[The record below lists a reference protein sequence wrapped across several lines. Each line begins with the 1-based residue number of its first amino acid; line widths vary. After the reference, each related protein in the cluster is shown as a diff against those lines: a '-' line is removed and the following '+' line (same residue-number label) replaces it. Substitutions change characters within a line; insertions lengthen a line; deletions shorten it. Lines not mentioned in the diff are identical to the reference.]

1 MIEKVQAQIIAE
13 VDDPSLK
20 KAGQKMKIFAR
31 DTWKELDKSTYISLQ
46 VNIAK
51 AQQQLAQAKKQLKQ
65 AQKEWNKALELEM
78 TIKTNMLQ
86 SKLTE
91 AKRQFNNYAN
101 TWEQALSR
109 LQKKFDGVT
118 DKMWAKWFSWALAS
132 LDKLK
137 AGWLALWWAVT
148 LVIWKIWQFLWESA
162 KVYNS
167 QQSAFAWVK
176 KTLDATAEEYD
187 RIDKELKKISTTIP
201 KSYEE
206 LARIAEVWWQMG
218 ISADNIWHFT
228 DTVAK
233 LSMAIAW
240 VDAEEAATQMARI
253 AWITWESI
261 WDIDRMWA
269 SLVELWNNYKATE
282 WEILNF
288 AERIAWAWAVA
299 GMSSADILWIATA
312 FTDVWVKAEAW
323 WTALQ
328 TAIITMN
335 NAVAQWW
342 EDLRKFAEV
351 SWMSADEFRR
361 LWKEDAAWALVQFVN
376 WLWEAWDDTS
386 NIIADLLWNNSRLQ
400 RAFLSMAQNA
410 WVLEQAIYD
419 SNDAWREN
427 LALMEEVEKRMQT
440 NEAKLKVNENKW
452 NIWKANIWSYIS
464 EVWLWWSDFTTKYI
478 PKWVEYVLRWLS
490 NIWNAWKLFVTALIW
505 TLVWLKAR
513 VDWVIAAIQ
522 DKWEWLTSSTDI
534 MGRNIEKVFKNIPSV
549 VLSMANSVIASIEN
563 MINKAINLLNQFIQM
578 ANNVPWI
585 DVWTIW
591 NVSIWRIWNWDTF
604 WDWMD
609 KNFESLNKVTKRTE
623 LASKAIENNRKT
635 FTDRMSQLAN
645 EFEKSDNKIKAI
657 SDLKNIEKQAI
668 KKTEEQLKDD
678 IIAEQEELDDLIK
691 WLQGWSGGWWWGG
704 GGWSKNKEKDEIEEQ
719 IKALKQKSL
728 EEIKAINESTLA
740 EEDKIDKIKKIKEQ
754 YDKDVKKLKNDEF
767 ENEIDNLN
775 DLEQIVKEKEETFLK
790 YRQKQLKDKARA
802 EIDAI
807 NASTKSEKQKVDE
820 INKIYE
826 QLDEDLANLEKN
838 DEERAKDDFKKR
850 QELIK
855 EMWDS
860 IEDYYEILEDEQKEV
875 EKKIKDLNDEIEK
888 TQKNIEKIQTS
899 IDDLWKDTSDK
910 LASREAKIEEELNKL
925 RQKYEGIERLAYIW
939 EETLQRNLNSK
950 FWNDITWEQIL
961 EYKKLYEE
969 LALIKQN
976 SDLIMEE
983 SRNKAVE
990 NETERILREREEKL
1004 AQYEEELALEQAK
1017 LEELEIQK
1025 EQEEAI
1031 YQEIDDYR
1039 RALEEEYHEFLKEKI
1054 DQRISRLERLRQQA
1068 LATAAAVWAAT
1079 WSTFNVT
1086 NNMWPIS
1093 VSGSTQEQA
1102 TEFVELATEW
1112 LTLAEKW
1119 IYK

>member
-31 DTWKELDKSTYISLQ
+31 DTWKELDKSTYIRMQ
-46 VNIAK
+46 VDIAK

-101 TWEQALSR
+101 TWEQSLSR
-109 LQKKFDGVT
+109 LQKKFDQVT
-118 DKMWAKWFSWALAS
+118 DKMWTKWFSWALAS

-176 KTLDATAEEYD
+176 KTLDATAEEFD

-253 AWITWESI
+253 MWLAGESVSE
-261 WDIDRMWA
+261 IDRMGS

-288 AERIAWAWAVA
+288 ANNIAWTWAVVW
-299 GMSSADILWIATA
+299 MTSADILWISTA
-312 FTDVWVKAEAW
+312 FVDVWVQAEAW
-323 WTALQ
+323 WSAVMKALLS
-328 TAIITMN
+328 IN
-335 NAVAQWW
+335 DAVVTWSDKLAY
-342 EDLRKFAEV
+342 FASV
-351 SWMSADEFRR
+351 AWMSAEEFSQAWREDSAWAFTEFVKW
-361 LWKEDAAWALVQFVN
+361 LWK
-376 WLWEAWDDTS
+376 AWDDA
-386 NIIADLLWNNSRLQ
+386 NRILWDLLWTDIRLQ
-400 RAFLSMAQNA
+400 RAFLAMAQNA
-410 WVLEQAIYD
+410 WVLENAIQD
-419 SNDAWREN
+419 SNDAWRDN
-427 LALMEEVEKRMQT
+427 IALMEEVEKRMQT
-440 NEAKLKVNENKW
+440 NEAKLKVNQNKW
-452 NIWKANIWSYIS
+452 EIWKANIWSYIS

-505 TLVWLKAR
+505 ILVWLKAR

-534 MGRNIEKVFKNIPSV
+534 MGRNIQKVFQNIPSV
-549 VLSMANSVIASIEN
+549 VLSMANSVIAHIEW
-563 MINKAINLLNQFIQM
+563 MINKAINLLNQFIEM

-591 NVSIWRIWNWDTF
+591 PVSIWRIWDWDTF
-604 WDWMD
+604 WDWME
-609 KNFESLNKVTKRTE
+609 KNFESLNKVTTRTE

-635 FTDRMSQLAN
+635 FADRMSQLAN

-657 SDLKNIEKQAI
+657 SDLKSIEKQAI

-678 IIAEQEELDDLIK
+678 IIEEQEELDDLIK
-691 WLQGWSGGWWWGG
+691 WLQGWSGGWWWG

-728 EEIKAINESTLA
+728 EEIKAINESALA
-740 EEDKIDKIKKIKEQ
+740 EEDKLEKIKKIKEQ

-775 DLEQIVKEKEETFLK
+775 DLEQIVKEKEEK
-790 YRQKQLKDKARA
+790 YLEYRKKSLKDKAKA

-838 DEERAKDDFKKR
+838 DEERAKYDFKKR

-875 EKKIKDLNDEIEK
+875 EKNLKDINDEIEK

-899 IDDLWKDTSDK
+899 IEDLWKDTSDK
-910 LASREAKIEEELNKL
+910 LASREAKIEEKLNEMK
-925 RQKYEGIERLAYIW
+925 QKYDGIERLMDIS
-939 EETLQRNLNSK
+939 ENVLKQNLEST
-950 FWNDITWEQIL
+950 FGWDLTWKTIL
-961 EYKKLYEE
+961 EYKQLYEE
-969 LALIKQN
+969 LELIKKN

-990 NETERILREREEKL
+990 NETERILRERAEKL